1 MVYKTLNIRIFKK
14 KLLDKITKKNNFKLS
29 LEKNLY

>member
-14 KLLDKITKKNNFKLS
+14 KLLDKITKKIFKLS
-29 LEKNLY
+29 LEKYLY